1 MGVSESVP
9 RREEQG
15 QDSGGHGTRQP
26 GGPDALHGLR
36 SRPSGGPRLR
46 PKGLV
51 PNRQSIGG
59 HRLPVLAQSTDHKVT
74 SSQFTRFPSS
84 GLVGSYFCVKFRVP
98 VHSPYKFGLQSN
110 SPKFCLL
117 T

>member
-36 SRPSGGPRLR
+36 SRPSGGPDCARKDLSPTDSPSVVTGSLCWLR
-46 PKGLV
+46 
-51 PNRQSIGG
+51 
-59 HRLPVLAQSTDHKVT
+59 AQT
-74 SSQFTRFPSS
+74 TR
-84 GLVGSYFCVKFRVP
+84 
-98 VHSPYKFGLQSN
+98 
-110 SPKFCLL
+110 
-117 T
+117 